1 MTKEEKSPKHRPIG
15 VWVISAF
22 YLLSMGISS
31 ARAARFLSGAKI
43 SPVQEATFAL
53 LTGVDW
59 FFFWASAVLMLSA
72 VVCLFLLRRITVA
85 LFSVVLA
92 INLASMVILLMRT
105 NWAELLDIYADVA
118 TSSLSLLLVGGI
130 ALSGLLFSFFI
141 QVAVIVYSRSLA
153 KRGVLT

>member
-1 MTKEEKSPKHRPIG
+1 VTKEEKSPKRRPIG

-22 YLLSMGISS
+22 YLLSLGVSS
-31 ARAARFLSGAKI
+31 TRAARFLSGAKI

-59 FFFWASAVLMLSA
+59 FFFWASTVLMLSA
-72 VVCLFLLRRITVA
+72 VVCLFLLRRITIA

-92 INLASMVILLMRT
+92 LNVASTIILLMRT
-105 NWAELLDIYADVA
+105 NWAELLDIDADVA
-118 TSSLSLLLVGGI
+118 TGSLLLMGGI
-130 ALSGLLFSFFI
+130 VLWGLLFSFFI
-141 QVAVIVYSRSLA
+141 LVAVIVYSRSLA